1 MVVKRKTR
9 RPAILWGLLAALP
22 LLAQAQLQAWG
33 DYPALPR
40 PLAAARGLSNANNTN
55 NASENADALG
65 FLESLSD
72 AQVRAWMKRQTDFSQ
87 TLISRINGRDALLA
101 RLRNLQ
107 AQDYSAG
114 NLTEVRGR
122 QFFVKPAGDDRP
134 GLFMRNASTA
144 GEKILMLAE
153 AGRSISFFSPS
164 PDGNHVAIG
173 ILSTDGRRQ
182 HSLRIIK
189 SADASVLKDDLG
201 NIPANAREVSWK
213 ADGSALFFPKSA
225 GKADVENGAV
235 WQHVLGTKA
244 REDQAL
250 IGAGVGKN
258 RKFSA
263 TDAITLKTAAN
274 SSFVLAEVRHGNAPD
289 RSLYLVK
296 QDQLKGAATT
306 WQRLGSPTDKIK
318 NAWLSGENLYLV
330 STKKKAAGAIL
341 KLDLKTPQLN
351 TAKELFVA
359 NDEEVLELALARNAL
374 YAHVAEAG
382 FSKLMKIDL
391 ASNKKEEINLP
402 YPGKIS
408 QLTADAENEGALFV
422 LEAANA
428 APLSYRVLPA
438 GEVKNVEVFRSPQIG
453 FHRIATKH
461 LTLTRPGTDKQLSM
475 TLLYPQG
482 MELDGSH
489 ACLLSIETGTGLAAL
504 AGYDAKRLAWL
515 EQDAVMAIVYVPDST
530 DVKRRSANDGLDE
543 FLFAA
548 DYLVNEGYTS
558 AKKLVVQEMRASQR
572 YLAMAISQR
581 PQLLAAVH
589 SSALLSEPL
598 VTDKNKKTAQRGKNP
613 ATGTYPYQQLREA
626 SYPAML
632 LTARFGVG
640 TAPVW
645 MTAKF
650 AARVQMLNADKS
662 RPTLFRTDFAN
673 SWKTDAM
680 ADQADAWSFFFWQT
694 GRKGFSLRP

>member
-1 MVVKRKTR
+1 MAVKRKIRLST
-9 RPAILWGLLAALP
+9 ILLAGLAMLP
-22 LLAQAQLQAWG
+22 LLAQAQLQSWG
-33 DYPALPR
+33 DYPALPK
-40 PLAAARGLSNANNTN
+40 PLSPGFAPAASDAGGIGNTG
-55 NASENADALG
+55 DALR

-87 TLISRINGRDALLA
+87 AVISRINGRDALLA

-122 QFFVKPAGDDRP
+122 QFFVKPAGDGKP

-144 GEKILMLAE
+144 GEKILILAE
-153 AGRSISFFSPS
+153 AGRVISFFSPS
-164 PDGNHVAIG
+164 PDGSHVAVG
-173 ILSTDGRRQ
+173 MLSTDGRRQ
-182 HSLRIIK
+182 HSLRIIRT
-189 SADASVLKDDLG
+189 ADASLLKDELG
-201 NIPANAREVSWK
+201 AIPANAREVAWK

-225 GKADVENGAV
+225 GKGDADNGAV

-250 IGAGVGKN
+250 IGAGVSKN
-258 RKFSA
+258 RKFAA
-263 TDAITLKTAAN
+263 TDAIALKTTAN
-274 SSFVLAEVRHGNAPD
+274 SSFVLAEVRHGNTPD
-289 RSLYLVK
+289 HSLYLIK
-296 QDQLKGAATT
+296 QEQLKGAATA
-306 WQRLGSPTDKIK
+306 WQRLASPADKIK
-318 NAWLSGENLYLV
+318 NAWLSGESLYMV
-330 STKKKAAGAIL
+330 STKKKAAGAIV
-341 KLDLKTPQLN
+341 KLDLKTPQLS

-359 NDEEVLELALARNAL
+359 SDEEVLELAVAKNAL

-391 ASNKKEEINLP
+391 TSNKKEEINLP

-428 APLSYRVLPA
+428 APLSYRALPA

-489 ACLLSIETGTGLAAL
+489 ACLLSMETGTGIAAL
-504 AGYDAKRLAWL
+504 ASYDAKRLAWL
-515 EQDAVMAIVYVPDST
+515 EQDAVMAIIYVPDSA
-530 DVKRRSANDGLDE
+530 DVKKPSSNDGLDE

-548 DYLVNEGYTS
+548 DYLVSEGYTS
-558 AKKLVVQEMRASQR
+558 AKKLVAQESRAGQR
-572 YLAMAISQR
+572 YLALAISQR
-581 PQLLAAVH
+581 PQLLAAVQ
-589 SSALLSEPL
+589 SAGLLSEPL
-598 VTDKNKKTAQRGKNP
+598 VVDKNKKAAQRGKN
-613 ATGTYPYQQLREA
+613 AIAVANPYQQLREA
-626 SYPAML
+626 TSYPAML
-632 LTARFGVG
+632 LTARFGAGV
-640 TAPVW
+640 APVW
-645 MTAKF
+645 MTGKF

-662 RPTLFRTDFAN
+662 RPVLFRTDFAN
-673 SWKTDAM
+673 SWKTDTI
-680 ADQADAWSFFFWQT
+680 ADQADAWSFFLWQT